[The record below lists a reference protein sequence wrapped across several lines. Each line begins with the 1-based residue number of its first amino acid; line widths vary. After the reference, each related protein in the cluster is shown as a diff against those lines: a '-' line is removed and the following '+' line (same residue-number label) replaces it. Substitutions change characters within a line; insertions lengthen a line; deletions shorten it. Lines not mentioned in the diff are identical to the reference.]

1 MSFTHNSTLA
11 DREPAWGAV
20 DKTKL
25 PRAAFAERGDPDHK
39 SSWLYPHHWVQDAGG
54 ADEKGCYTAGV
65 MRLHRGGL
73 AAAWAAAQGAR
84 SGREANAA
92 ARVHL
97 NAHREAIGMGRKSEA
112 PREKPMAPR
121 LLAERRLRV
130 SAKEENDAGAG
141 WIEGYAAVFNNVD
154 GQGEVI
160 RPGAFQKTVKERV
173 AAGKVKLMVRHF
185 KHGGDTLEVI
195 GTVTGAREDE
205 YGLWIHAELSSD
217 PVAQEARAKVAE
229 GHVSGL
235 SIGYIPI
242 SQRETVMDG
251 EVVLEL
257 REIKLMEVTLTPF
270 PANELAEVTA
280 AKSAEE
286 GRTQTVS
293 TPGTVAE
300 ARPAPTDWRIA
311 IARRRLA
318 LARALW

>member
-1 MSFTHNSTLA
+1 
-11 DREPAWGAV
+11 
-20 DKTKL
+20 
-25 PRAAFAERGDPDHK
+25 
-39 SSWLYPHHWVQDAGG
+39 
-54 ADEKGCYTAGV
+54 
-65 MRLHRGGL
+65 
-73 AAAWAAAQGAR
+73 
-84 SGREANAA
+84 
-92 ARVHL
+92 
-97 NAHREAIGMGRKSEA
+97 
-112 PREKPMAPR
+112 
-121 LLAERRLRV
+121 
-130 SAKEENDAGAG
+130 
-141 WIEGYAAVFNNVD
+141 
-154 GQGEVI
+154 
-160 RPGAFQKTVKERV
+160 
-173 AAGKVKLMVRHF
+173 MVRHF